1 MRVLV
6 LYKHKHIGRF
16 WICISVSLIT
26 KIIIVFLNRVFQW
39 TISRYVKSD
48 HFHCFNFIY
57 CSTSRI
63 YLFPLFTWRKIIFS
77 LHNMLLAHFW
87 RKGFQ
92 NYFISYTPSQPR
104 LGVMCVP
111 MLPLFFFYSKIRNF
125 AVLPKW
131 TFVFLQRN
139 TKIHSCTQ
147 TSIRFSHRNTK
158 FRIVPFIL
166 WLRNTKFLKLFRNGH
181 LIFANNLTNLKL
193 RPNWYSFFFTT
204 KCKIW
209 IRTQTAVCFLTTNKR
224 K

>member
-92 NYFISYTPSQPR
+92 NYFISYTPPQPR
-104 LGVMCVP
+104 LGVICVP
-111 MLPLFFFYSKIRNF
+111 MRPLFFFTAKYEILQFYPNGHLSFYNEIQKFTVVLKHPFVFHIEIQNLELYHSFCDYEIRNF
-125 AVLPKW
+125 
-131 TFVFLQRN
+131 
-139 TKIHSCTQ
+139 
-147 TSIRFSHRNTK
+147 
-158 FRIVPFIL
+158 
-166 WLRNTKFLKLFRNGH
+166 
-181 LIFANNLTNLKL
+181 
-193 RPNWYSFFFTT
+193 
-204 KCKIW
+204 
-209 IRTQTAVCFLTTNKR
+209 
-224 K
+224 

>member
-48 HFHCFNFIY
+48 HIHCFNIIY

-77 LHNMLLAHFW
+77 LHNILLAQIW

-92 NYFISYTPSQPR
+92 NYFICYTPSQPR
-104 LGVMCVP
+104 LGVMRLP
-111 MLPLFFFYSKIRNF
+111 MRALS
-125 AVLPKW
+125 
-131 TFVFLQRN
+131 
-139 TKIHSCTQ
+139 
-147 TSIRFSHRNTK
+147 
-158 FRIVPFIL
+158 
-166 WLRNTKFLKLFRNGH
+166 KLFRNGH
-181 LIFANNLTNLKL
+181 LIFANNLTDLKL
-193 RPNWYSFFFTT
+193 RPDCYSFFWLQTNEN
-204 KCKIW
+204 
-209 IRTQTAVCFLTTNKR
+209 RT
-224 K
+224 